1 MYHINN
7 PLNCD
12 ASFLVVLYLEYLWR
26 QRKMLD
32 ISGINHDFKS
42 RFWTLQS
49 YMKYVFL
56 TVFKRYNA
64 SVFKREICSLRALT
78 ILLINLPLEYY
89 ASLLRC
95 LGTEQKLN
103 LPQLQ
108 MFLSRVSIRYKQ
120 LLNNSKCT
128 SGSNFVFKK
137 NSDDS
142 VPKGFELLFC
152 FSILSLFECRWKQF

>member
-1 MYHINN
+1 MYHTNN

-64 SVFKREICSLRALT
+64 SAFKREICSLRALT
-78 ILLINLPLEYY
+78 ILLINLRY
-89 ASLLRC
+89 R
-95 LGTEQKLN
+95 TKLN

-108 MFLSRVSIRYKQ
+108 MFLSRVSISYKQ
-120 LLNNSKCT
+120 LLNKSKCT

>member
-1 MYHINN
+1 MYHTNN

-78 ILLINLPLEYY
+78 ILLINLRY
-89 ASLLRC
+89 R
-95 LGTEQKLN
+95 TKLN

-108 MFLSRVSIRYKQ
+108 MFLSRVSISYKQ
-120 LLNNSKCT
+120 LLNKSKCT

>member
-1 MYHINN
+1 MYHINS

-78 ILLINLPLEYY
+78 ILLINLRY
-89 ASLLRC
+89 R
-95 LGTEQKLN
+95 TKLN

-108 MFLSRVSIRYKQ
+108 MFLSRVSISYKQ
-120 LLNNSKCT
+120 LLNKSKCT